1 MMLGALRAQRA
12 EIHSRWETLL
22 RIEPANTPLALP
34 DTMVHLI
41 GPTLDEVFAGLANP
55 QGLTHIKPAHCRC
68 GRNPLLAFFRAG
80 ELALLE
86 SLIMVQVATPDL
98 AKSDREEAVT
108 NLKQILHALSWR
120 EIAEFCSVCQYPDKE
135 PAKTVKES

>member
-1 MMLGALRAQRA
+1 MMLGALQAQRA

-22 RIEPANTPLALP
+22 RIEPASTPLALP
-34 DTMVHLI
+34 DTMVHHI
-41 GPTLDEVFAGLANP
+41 GPTLDEVFKGLANP
-55 QGLTHIKPAHCRC
+55 QSLAHVKPAHCRC
-68 GRNPLLAFFRAG
+68 GRNPLQAFFRAG

-108 NLKQILHALSWR
+108 DLKQTLHALSWR
-120 EIAEFCSVCQYPDKE
+120 EIADFCSVCQYPDKE
-135 PAKTVKES
+135 PAQADEKS